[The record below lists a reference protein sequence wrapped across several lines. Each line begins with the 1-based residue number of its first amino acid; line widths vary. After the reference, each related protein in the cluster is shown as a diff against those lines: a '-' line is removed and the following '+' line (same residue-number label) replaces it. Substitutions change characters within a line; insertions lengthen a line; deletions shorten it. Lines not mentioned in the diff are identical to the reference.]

1 MHQMFVDMSILVHA
15 QGEIIDSIELN
26 ISEARNYVGKGVT
39 KLAGATTYHETSR
52 KVMNNDCFLLIF

>member
-15 QGEIIDSIELN
+15 QGDLIDSIEQN

-39 KLAGATTYHETSR
+39 KLGSAKGYHEKSR
-52 KVMNNDCFLLIF
+52 KVSFIWGNYNS